1 MSESPTEW
9 VARTLRGKLAER
21 RMSQAELS
29 RRLGW
34 PQQTTSRRL
43 SGSAPITVDDLAAI
57 ARELE
62 IPMSSLM
69 PEVPA

>member
-1 MSESPTEW
+1 
-9 VARTLRGKLAER
+9 
-21 RMSQAELS
+21 MSQAELS